1 MWSAHNLP
9 GNPDCDVPSIEH
21 LMPQAREQLIAE
33 DAAEG
38 FPFEEPSV
46 RAVERRAVKL
56 ANQEAL

>member
-1 MWSAHNLP
+1 MH
-9 GNPDCDVPSIEH
+9 PDYGCNDEAEREVQH

-56 ANQEAL
+56 ARAQA